1 MQLLV
6 EVKKVDYRS
15 WPNLE
20 KTGQCFQDEA
30 LFSESELSDQLGIC
44 KLGKKITP
52 MIVCKEGKSL
62 SEWQAGNCN
71 SREIYSLLLNEFQ
84 NVFNGRTGTWN
95 AMWTVEQLLA
105 VVYCHLTIYSPFSK
119 AITCACDG

>member
-6 EVKKVDYRS
+6 KVKKIDYRS

-44 KLGKKITP
+44 KLGKKNYTHD
-52 MIVCKEGKSL
+52 CL
-62 SEWQAGNCN
+62 Q
-71 SREIYSLLLNEFQ
+71 R
-84 NVFNGRTGTWN
+84 GRKF
-95 AMWTVEQLLA
+95 
-105 VVYCHLTIYSPFSK
+105 I
-119 AITCACDG
+119 